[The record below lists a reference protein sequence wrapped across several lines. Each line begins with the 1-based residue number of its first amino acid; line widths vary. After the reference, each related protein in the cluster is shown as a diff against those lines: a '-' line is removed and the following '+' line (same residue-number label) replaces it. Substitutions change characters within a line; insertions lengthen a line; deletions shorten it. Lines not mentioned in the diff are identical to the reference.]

1 MPSSELLERARALA
15 AELKRRT
22 QGTAPLVPHKP
33 TPKQA
38 QFLALTEK
46 EALFGGAAGG
56 GKSDAALMDALS
68 IAHVPH
74 AASLVLRRTM
84 PELEQA
90 DGLIPRSHEWL
101 RGKADWNEQKH
112 RWTFRNGFTL
122 AFGHMEHEDTK
133 YRYQG
138 GAWQRILFEELTHF
152 TETQYRYMLS
162 RARIRSK
169 VVQAHGVI
177 PHVRATA
184 NPGGPGHFWVKRR
197 FVDPGDPARPFIQSR
212 LEDNPHLDQADYLA
226 SLASLD
232 ATTFQ
237 QLRWGEW
244 VDDAGGRIYQFTE
257 RNLVADVPDWGEG
270 GWRYILA
277 IDLGASEANPST
289 AFVVLAWHDQ
299 IPDAVWCVEAA
310 IFAGGEPDDMVRRI
324 RDYRR
329 RYSSFEREVMDEG
342 ALGVAIGKAIRSRG
356 IGIEAANKAD
366 KPAQRRMLMAAIQ
379 QGTIQLLMPQCADLV
394 EEARH
399 IRWDKDGLDAAK
411 GVAMHLTDALRYGYS
426 ETKAFRSRA
435 PATPPEPNS
444 AAWQRAREKAEL
456 DSERARVRRR
466 KELGFWQSGNSR

>member
-1 MPSSELLERARALA
+1 MADELRS
-15 AELKRRT
+15 RT
-22 QGTAPLVPHKP
+22 QGAAPLIPHTP

-38 QFLALTEK
+38 QFLALSEK

-68 IAHVPH
+68 IAHVPF

-101 RGKADWNEQKH
+101 RGKAHWSDRGH
-112 RWTFRNGFTL
+112 RWTWPNGFTL
-122 AFGHMEHEDTK
+122 SFGHMEHEDDK

-162 RARIRSK
+162 RARIRAK
-169 VVQAHGVI
+169 TVAAHGVV

-184 NPGGPGHFWVKRR
+184 NPGGPGHFWVKKR
-197 FVDPGDPARPFIQSR
+197 FVDPGDPARPFVQSR
-212 LEDNPHLDQADYLA
+212 LEDNPHLDQDDYALA
-226 SLASLD
+226 LSALD

-277 IDLGASEANPST
+277 IDLGASEADPST
-289 AFVVLAWHDQ
+289 AFVVLAWHDSV
-299 IPDAVWCVEAA
+299 PDAVWAVEAA

-324 RDYRR
+324 RNFRA
-329 RYSSFEREVMDEG
+329 RYGRFEREIMDEG
-342 ALGVAIGKAIRSRG
+342 ALGVAIGKSIRSRG
-356 IGIEAANKAD
+356 IGVEAANKAD
-366 KPAQRRMLMAAIQ
+366 KPAQRRSLIAAIQ
-379 QGTIQLLMPQCADLV
+379 QGSLQLLMPQCADLV
-394 EEARH
+394 EEAKH
-399 IRWDKDGLDAAK
+399 IRWDKDGMDAAK
-411 GVAMHLTDALRYGYS
+411 GVAMHLTDALRYGYN
-426 ETKAFRSRA
+426 ETKAFRSQA
-435 PATPPEPNS
+435 PASKPEPNS
-444 AAWQRAREKAEL
+444 PEWQRARERAEL
-456 DSERARVRRR
+456 DSERARVLRR
-466 KELGFWQSGNSR
+466 KGQGFWRSGNGQ